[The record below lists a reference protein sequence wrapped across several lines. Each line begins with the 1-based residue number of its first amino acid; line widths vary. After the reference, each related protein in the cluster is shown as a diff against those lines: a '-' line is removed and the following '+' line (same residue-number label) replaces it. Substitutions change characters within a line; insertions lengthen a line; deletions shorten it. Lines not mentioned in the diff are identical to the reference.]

1 LPFRSTI
8 LESLR
13 TLHIIYH
20 VNSILESP
28 MNQPNKEEFVK
39 KKVVAGI
46 CGILI
51 GSLGVH
57 KFVLG
62 LTTPGIIMLVA
73 TVLTCGFAAAIFG
86 VVGLIEGVIYL
97 TKDDDQF
104 YQDYAIDEKG
114 WF

>member
-1 LPFRSTI
+1 
-8 LESLR
+8 
-13 TLHIIYH
+13 
-20 VNSILESP
+20 
-28 MNQPNKEEFVK
+28 
-39 KKVVAGI
+39 
-46 CGILI
+46 
-51 GSLGVH
+51 
-57 KFVLG
+57 
-62 LTTPGIIMLVA
+62 MLVA

>member
-1 LPFRSTI
+1 
-8 LESLR
+8 
-13 TLHIIYH
+13 
-20 VNSILESP
+20 

-57 KFVLG
+57 KFVVG

-104 YQDYAIDEKG
+104 YQDLFEVEMSTYWIDLFAAEMSTY
-114 WF
+114 WIC